1 MAPSGAPRLGH
12 GSAPSLAPNS
22 RPRTAAAPP
31 QGLSPPHTHP
41 GSPDL
46 QEMMYDYQDQDQ
58 DPEQEKDPVLEQ
70 EEEEQE
76 EKAAER
82 RRQEEGQIREGEE
95 RDWDLT
101 DRPEKPDSYLVEAAS
116 RAKPSGL
123 KDLIPDKEALDNSE
137 LFCGYSIKELRDL
150 QAADPELRI
159 VRHWVKDN
167 QAPTRKQMQN
177 ARASRDLWA
186 YLQHLKSIR
195 LENGLL
201 VMDRL
206 SSDPPSPT
214 RDTRLLLPQ
223 GARLRVTA
231 AHHEM
236 CCGHLGSDY
245 TCRSIQTW
253 CYWPGLISQ
262 VSCYVSTCQRCRQK
276 RFPAKPVKPSNRFIK
291 TSGFVGETNSIDLI
305 GPFPP
310 GPHNENFCLTSIDLF
325 SKYLIVVP
333 IVGKTAQAVATAFT
347 DYVVANGANVVT
359 VHSDNGK
366 EFKNNLFKKVT
377 SLLQIRHTFSLPY
390 HPLGNASIESAHFRI
405 KTILRASL
413 GRQPTSVWT
422 AAVRG
427 AARTLNSME
436 NDSSG
441 LTPNFL
447 FYGRETALPLASF
460 VTPPRPDNHHLT
472 PQERAVQISQQSVK
486 YLTQHRLGL
495 EVLQRRRVHLG
506 NMNHPLYPL
515 TAHVG
520 QSVMI
525 CDSSELRNHPNRSL
539 APRWSGP
546 HILIS
551 AVNNVV
557 GVLRSDFKHHLGLP
571 ETRKLLGIDRLL
583 PIPKGLRWENINTL
597 SSFSKEARDSLL
609 EENWSSLDLFAEYL
623 EGADPGPRLH
633 QLGMDPS
640 EVNLSYEEAL
650 WDGQSADEGH
660 EEGGDDPQ
668 EDEDDQ
674 PPGGGGLG
682 DGAAPHVD
690 EPGPRHFRPGVGLDI
705 QDDSSSPP
713 PAHASLPGVEPPP
726 PLPPRPPS
734 PSLESGEAR
743 HRQEDRTFLL
753 PDGSQFQVS
762 RRSSRSRISRPPARF
777 REYKVED
784 SSGEDDDEP
793 SSDDDDD
800 EAPGPVYTPLS
811 GPSPYR
817 RDQSPPPDPS
827 TPREPGTQGHL
838 EHSGDPGRSGDT
850 PDRNR
855 GLGHRLS
862 KVKKRLREHW
872 IVGKP
877 TTPSANSDRPALP
890 SPRPVDHTPNLTPI
904 VPVRL
909 EEQGQALSLDTGPRG
924 AGPIR
929 LRSPEEPAASQDPPA
944 RDRRS
949 RQPPARYQ
957 SEDFTPAHKVKKEG
971 KGSHKRKE
979 Q

>member
-12 GSAPSLAPNS
+12 GSAPSLAPNR
-22 RPRTAAAPP
+22 RPRTATAPP
-31 QGLSPPHTHP
+31 PGFSPPYTHP
-41 GSPDL
+41 GPFDL
-46 QEMMYDYQDQDQ
+46 QQMMDEYQDQDQ
-58 DPEQEKDPVLEQ
+58 DTEQEKDPILEQ

-76 EKAAER
+76 EKR
-82 RRQEEGQIREGEE
+82 RKEEGQIREGEE

-101 DRPEKPDSYLVEAAS
+101 NRPEQPDSYLVEAAS

-150 QAADPELRI
+150 QSADPELRI
-159 VRHWVKDN
+159 VRHWVQDN
-167 QAPTRKQMQN
+167 QAPTRKQMQS

-186 YLQHLKSIR
+186 YLQHLKNIR

-262 VSCYVSTCQRCRQK
+262 VSCYVATCLRCRQK

-291 TSGFVGETNSIDLI
+291 TSGFIGEVNSIDLI
-305 GPFPP
+305 GPFPA
-310 GPHNENFCLTSIDLF
+310 GPHNETYCLTSIDLF

-347 DYVVANGANVVT
+347 DYVVSNGANVVT
-359 VHSDNGK
+359 VQSDNGS

-390 HPLGNASIESAHFRI
+390 HPLGNASIESSHFRI

-427 AARTLNSME
+427 AVRTLNSME

-447 FYGRETALPLASF
+447 FYGRETALPLASL

-472 PQERAVQISQQSVK
+472 PQERAVQISQQSIK

-551 AVNNVV
+551 AINNVV

-609 EENWSSLDLFAEYL
+609 EENWSSLDLFGEYL

-650 WDGQSADEGH
+650 WEGQSHDEEH
-660 EEGGDDPQ
+660 EEGGDDPPD
-668 EDEDDQ
+668 DEGDQ

-682 DGAAPHVD
+682 DGAAPHMD
-690 EPGPRHFRPGVGLDI
+690 EPGPGHFRPGVGLDT
-705 QDDSSSPP
+705 QGAWSSPP
-713 PAHASLPGVEPPP
+713 PAPASVPGVNPHPP
-726 PLPPRPPS
+726 PLPPHPPS

-743 HRQEDRTFLL
+743 HQQEDRTFLL

-762 RRSSRSRISRPPARF
+762 RRSSRSRISRPLTRA

-784 SSGEDDDEP
+784 SSGDDNDEP

-800 EAPGPVYTPLS
+800 EAPGPADSSLS
-811 GPSPYR
+811 GPSPHR
-817 RDQSPPPDPS
+817 GDQSPPVDPN
-827 TPREPGTQGHL
+827 TPGDTGNQGHL
-838 EHSGDPGRSGDT
+838 EHSGDPNRSGDT
-850 PDRNR
+850 PGRNS
-855 GLGHRLS
+855 GLGHRLN

-877 TTPSANSDRPALP
+877 TTSSDNSDRPALP
-890 SPRPVDHTPNLTPI
+890 SPRPADHTPNMTPL

-909 EEQGQALSLDTGPRG
+909 EEQGQALSLDPGPRG

-929 LRSPEEPAASQDPPA
+929 LRSPEEPADPQDPPA
-944 RDRRS
+944 RDRRP
-949 RQPPARYQ
+949 RQPPPRYQ
-957 SEDFTPAHKVKKEG
+957 SEDFTPAPKGKKES
-971 KGSHKRKE
+971 KGSNKRRK